1 MIAVA
6 ILNTYAWYKKKIYVN
21 NPTNSLPLGR
31 ELEVVLLQVTRRDG
45 IRRKRFMGQS
55 HERVICENSKCSYIE
70 RTFTF
75 YCNKN

>member
-6 ILNTYAWYKKKIYVN
+6 IMGIEYTMHGKKKIYVN
-21 NPTNSLPLGR
+21 NPANSLPLGR

-55 HERVICENSKCSYIE
+55 
-70 RTFTF
+70 
-75 YCNKN
+75 